1 MSSGDRARELAR
13 RVVSRVLAERGLA
26 EYPAAR
32 GEVRAAPRAQGVH
45 VTAHPC
51 DEPLR
56 PASSAAP
63 NNPARGPE
71 LVTAQCLAE
80 VPDRGHYR
88 LPRGAI
94 VTDLAREE
102 AWRRGIKLLP
112 ADANTAATR
121 SDGRLRVAI
130 GADHGGFA
138 LKQAVLEWVRE
149 LGHVALD
156 LGTRDE
162 SPVDYPDFA
171 RDVAESVA
179 QGRADLGIC
188 IDGAGIGSAIA
199 ANKVPGVRA
208 ALCCDAAAAKNAR
221 EHNFANVLTLGGKT
235 AFAKDAR
242 EIVRVFLATSEGE
255 ERHARRV
262 NKIERIE
269 ARYSRAAESGAG
281 LER

>member
-32 GEVRAAPRAQGVH
+32 GEVRDAPRAQGVH

-63 NNPARGPE
+63 NDPARGPE

-80 VPDRGHYR
+80 APDRGHYR

-130 GADHGGFA
+130 GADHGGFV
-138 LKQAVLEWVRE
+138 LKQAVLE
-149 LGHVALD
+149 
-156 LGTRDE
+156 
-162 SPVDYPDFA
+162 
-171 RDVAESVA
+171 
-179 QGRADLGIC
+179 
-188 IDGAGIGSAIA
+188 
-199 ANKVPGVRA
+199 
-208 ALCCDAAAAKNAR
+208 
-221 EHNFANVLTLGGKT
+221 
-235 AFAKDAR
+235 
-242 EIVRVFLATSEGE
+242 
-255 ERHARRV
+255 
-262 NKIERIE
+262 
-269 ARYSRAAESGAG
+269 
-281 LER
+281 